1 LRREISPGGKSRAFI
16 NDTPVTL
23 DVIKNLGQQL
33 MDIHS
38 QHETLSLSNQSYQLQ
53 LIDSFAGN
61 QNEHAAYAESWTG
74 FLEAKRLYEDLVREA
89 DSLKQEA
96 DYIKFQLDELDKAS
110 LEVGEQEKLED
121 ELKIMDHAEDIK
133 TRFNTILELLNRSDY
148 ASRNSI
154 AEAKSLLKHIAPLS
168 GKYEVL
174 FKRVES
180 LLIELDDILGE
191 IKNED
196 ENVEFEPARLQLIK
210 DRIDLIYTLQKKHR
224 VNSLTDLQKIHED
237 LARKADV
244 TSNLDASLQ
253 KYKLQLEGAESDL
266 HQKATTLTSTRKKV
280 LEGLT
285 TEIIKLLHELGI
297 PNASIVI
304 DHQIV
309 DPSINGADKI
319 EILFSANKG
328 IAPQALAQVASGGE
342 FSRLMFCIKFIMAE
356 KTAMPTLILDEI
368 DSGVS
373 GEIAIKLGGLM
384 KRMAG
389 NHQLIAISHLPQI
402 AGRAD
407 THYYVYKD
415 SRADKTISNIKRL
428 SEEERV
434 EEIAK
439 MIGGDTPSKVAF
451 ENAKELLVRQ
461 Y

>member
-1 LRREISPGGKSRAFI
+1 
-16 NDTPVTL
+16 
-23 DVIKNLGQQL
+23 
-33 MDIHS
+33 
-38 QHETLSLSNQSYQLQ
+38 
-53 LIDSFAGN
+53 
-61 QNEHAAYAESWTG
+61 
-74 FLEAKRLYEDLVREA
+74 
-89 DSLKQEA
+89 
-96 DYIKFQLDELDKAS
+96 
-110 LEVGEQEKLED
+110 
-121 ELKIMDHAEDIK
+121 
-133 TRFNTILELLNRSDY
+133 
-148 ASRNSI
+148 
-154 AEAKSLLKHIAPLS
+154 
-168 GKYEVL
+168 
-174 FKRVES
+174 
-180 LLIELDDILGE
+180 LDDILGE

-224 VNSLTDLQKIHED
+224 VNSLTDLQKVHED